1 MGELIE
7 SVVKWSL
14 LDIDRAKIEFADS
27 AAEVV
32 DWLREVET
40 AYLSEV
46 SNGAAS

>member
-1 MGELIE
+1 MGDLIE

-14 LDIDRAKIEFADS
+14 LDIDRAKIEDS